1 MIIWNPLT
9 QLYSGMQTLKHGI
22 VTTKWDG
29 LRGRQS
35 QLQWTIIY
43 FHISSTL
50 NAGGGGVS
58 RIARVPWENQGN
70 RVILSHSSSLSA
82 HFTQE
87 SPSSHMPHL
96 IAAQPYRFQSPGFQT
111 KHERSIYKNRIINTK
126 RKHRESS
133 KLLLRPELH
142 KQTLHN
148 SLVAG
153 APSLCLK

>member
-1 MIIWNPLT
+1 MGWT
-9 QLYSGMQTLKHGI
+9 QRQTITIAMNNSFFSHFQH
-22 VTTKWDG
+22 TKYRW
-29 LRGRQS
+29 
-35 QLQWTIIY
+35 
-43 FHISSTL
+43 
-50 NAGGGGVS
+50 GVS
-58 RIARVPWENQGN
+58 RIARGPWENQGN

-87 SPSSHMPHL
+87 SPSSHKPHL